1 MTSPPRLTDLIQ
13 SVTGVKP
20 QSRKQELGKIAVRRG
35 VTIKLLT
42 QVVQSLDELGGVDY
56 LVKLGREDPKA
67 YTSLLRAVIPQQI
80 DVNDSSG
87 LVSLLEERLNN
98 ARSIQADQMRR
109 VAEHAKRTTIDGES
123 RVVNTP

>member
-1 MTSPPRLTDLIQ
+1 MTEPARLTDLIQ
-13 SVTGVKP
+13 SVTGEKP
-20 QSRKQELGKIAVRRG
+20 RTRAQELGKIAVRRG

-56 LVKLGREDPKA
+56 LVKLGREDPKS
-67 YTSLLRAVIPQQI
+67 YTSLLRAVMPQQI

-87 LVSLLEERLNN
+87 LVTLLEQRLNN
-98 ARSIQADQMRR
+98 ARLIQADQMRR
-109 VAEHAKRTTIDGES
+109 VAEHAKRTTVEGEA